1 MILWRISNYA
11 TLDGEGGKLFPARWH
26 TKGRAIVYAADHPA
40 SSLCEMLANT
50 DASSLP
56 STFQLLKIVASDIKI
71 SKVENLIANWTHDQ
85 SVTQALGD
93 KWLETKT
100 SALMRVPSALVPEAF
115 NYLINPTHPEM
126 ARIRIE
132 QKLRVP
138 LDSRLR

>member
-26 TKGRAIVYAADHPA
+26 TKGRAIIYTADHPA

-50 DASSLP
+50 DAMALP
-56 STFQLLKIVASDIKI
+56 SSFQLLKIVASEIKV
-71 SKVENLIANWTHDQ
+71 SAVENLDANWTTDQ
-85 SVTQALGD
+85 KITQDLGD
-93 KWLETKT
+93 KWLAAKT
-100 SALMRVPSALVPEAF
+100 SVLLRVPSALVPEAF

-126 ARIRIE
+126 TRIQIKE
-132 QKLRVP
+132 VLRVP